1 MKRHK
6 TGHSAPE
13 CTGADQESVAL
24 VRSAVA
30 DALAQLS
37 AEHAAVIRCSYYLGW
52 TTTRIAAELHIAES
66 TVKSRLHFALRA
78 LRNSLQGPPTRSGH
92 SRCNDSHRPQQDVN
106 TEPAARHACQY
117 RP

>member
-1 MKRHK
+1 VKRHK

-13 CTGADQESVAL
+13 CTGADQASVAQ
-24 VRSAVA
+24 VRSAIA

-52 TTTRIAAELHIAES
+52 TTTRIAADLHIAET

-78 LRNSLQGPPTRSGH
+78 LRHSLQGPPTRSGH
-92 SRCNDSHRPQQDVN
+92 SCCNGSHF
-106 TEPAARHACQY
+106 A
-117 RP
+117 